1 MMVGWLRERGRDDGW
16 MVEREEEMMIGWLRE
31 RGRDDGWMVEREEEM
46 MVGWLSVV
54 VRACNFKSDVA
65 I

>member
-1 MMVGWLRERGRDDGW
+1 
-16 MVEREEEMMIGWLRE
+16 MVEREEEMMVGWL
-31 RGRDDGWMVEREEEM
+31 REEEM

>member
-1 MMVGWLRERGRDDGW
+1 MMVGWLKERRRDDG
-16 MVEREEEMMIGWLRE
+16 L
-31 RGRDDGWMVEREEEM
+31 MVEREEEM